1 MLEDQKINLYTNN
14 KKLRKN
20 KLGYAAAISLV
31 IANMIGVGI
40 FTSLGFQLYDLSNYY
55 SILLLWLLGGLHAIL
70 GSFCYSELSAA
81 FPKSGGEYHFLKIS
95 FGNFTGFLSGWTSA
109 ILGFA
114 APITAAAYAFSKYF
128 GHLFLTG
135 FHPTLISILIIA
147 LITIIHCF
155 RINTGARFQVF
166 LTTGKVILIVIFI
179 LAGLYMFFE
188 NKYTDV
194 HTNFVFSKQIM
205 LDLFTPGFWVGLIF
219 VSYAYSGWNA
229 SAYVIDEVEDPKKN
243 VPKSIIVGT
252 LIVTVLYVLL
262 NYVFLISANADELRG
277 KEDVAY
283 VSAIRIFGNYGAL
296 IVSSI
301 ISFLLIST
309 ISSMVMVGPRV
320 IKRIA
325 LDYNEFNY
333 FSSNNKNNVPIKA
346 IILQSS
352 ISIILLITSSFEF
365 IVTCIGFVLCIFTT
379 LTSLA
384 VIVLRWKQPN
394 AERPIKVPLYP
405 LTPILFSL
413 FNIWIMV
420 YLLQNKTIESLT
432 GVGFVALG
440 GIVYYLINFKK
451 KGIKIGAA
459 VLITCCICSCNNQ
472 DKKNNESALPDVK
485 ADSVTKPIEFNYDTA
500 LNNKALLL
508 SAIDTSSFD
517 GSKKMLANNINNS
530 WNACFQNVL
539 SPITKWM
546 QEEKYDSYIN
556 SNTLVFYPF
565 SGPDFAFA
573 NAFYPNAKCYI
584 MAGLENAGN
593 LKSNIFSTSKNDSGF
608 LINAEKYFYFSTK
621 FGFFRT
627 LDMEKQFEEKGVAD
641 VIAFYLKRMHCDIET
656 LSILNWNSTTK
667 TFTSI
672 NDNTNGNVCY
682 AKFRQ
687 PSGVISELYFF
698 SKNISDEGLQ
708 KDPNWLAWVKE
719 KAGNASIVSLTKSAS
734 YLMSVEPFSVVRNF
748 ILKNSTLHIQ
758 DDSGIGFKY
767 ITASNRPYT
776 LHGKFTKV
784 IPIFKHLMQNDLALK
799 FKSDSTIKPLPFA
812 IGYNLKFNET
822 NLEVIH

>member
-1 MLEDQKINLYTNN
+1 
-14 KKLRKN
+14 
-20 KLGYAAAISLV
+20 
-31 IANMIGVGI
+31 MIGVGI
-40 FTSLGFQLYDLSNYY
+40 FTSLGFQLNDLNNYY
-55 SILLLWLLGGLHAIL
+55 SILLLWLFGGIHAIL

-135 FHPTLISILIIA
+135 FHPTLISILIIV

-179 LAGLYMFFE
+179 LAGMYMFFE
-188 NKYTDV
+188 NKYTDI

-229 SAYVIDEVEDPKKN
+229 SAYVIDEVENAKKN

-262 NYVFLISANADELRG
+262 NYVFLISANAEKLRG

-283 VSAIRIFGNYGAL
+283 VSAVRIFGNYGAL

-325 LDYNEFNY
+325 LDYKEFNY

-420 YLLQNKTIESLT
+420 FLIQNKTIESLT

-451 KGIKIGAA
+451 RGIKIGATI
-459 VLITCCICSCNNQ
+459 LIICSICSCNNLQ
-472 DKKNNESALPDVK
+472 QKNNDGELTVAK
-485 ADSVTKPIEFNYDTA
+485 TDSTIKTVAFKYDTA

-517 GSKKMLANNINNS
+517 GSKKLLANNISKS
-530 WNACFQNVL
+530 WDNCFHNVL
-539 SPITKWM
+539 NPITKWM
-546 QEEKYDSYIN
+546 HEEKYDRYIN

-573 NAFYPNAKCYI
+573 NSFYPDAKCYI

-593 LKSNIFSTSKNDSGF
+593 LKSNIFSTSKHDSGF
-608 LINAEKYFYFSTK
+608 LNNAEKYFYFSTK

-641 VIAFYLKRMHCDIET
+641 IIAFYLKRMNCDIET
-656 LSILNWNSTTK
+656 ISILNWNSTNK
-667 TFTSI
+667 TFATVRDSA
-672 NDNTNGNVCY
+672 NGNVCY

-687 PSGVISELYFF
+687 QSGTISELYFF
-698 SKNISDEGLQ
+698 SKNISDEGLSN
-708 KDPNWLAWVKE
+708 DSNWLQWVKE
-719 KAGNASIVSLTKSAS
+719 KAGNSSIVSLTKSAS
-734 YLMSVEPFSVVRNF
+734 YLMSVESFSKVRNF

-776 LHGKFTKV
+776 LYGKFTSV
-784 IPIFKHLMQNDLALK
+784 IPVFKHLMQNDLALK
-799 FKSDSTIKPLPFA
+799 YKLDSTIKSLPFA

>member
-1 MLEDQKINLYTNN
+1 
-14 KKLRKN
+14 LRKN
-20 KLGYAAAISLV
+20 KLGYSAAISLV

-40 FTSLGFQLYDLSNYY
+40 FTSLGFQLNDLNNYY
-55 SILLLWLLGGLHAIL
+55 SILLLWLFGGIHAIL

-135 FHPTLISILIIA
+135 FHPTLISILIIV

-179 LAGLYMFFE
+179 LAGMCLFFQ
-188 NKYTDV
+188 NKYTDI

-229 SAYVIDEVEDPKKN
+229 SAYVIDEVENPKKN
-243 VPKSIIVGT
+243 VPKSIIIGT

-262 NYVFLISANADELRG
+262 NYVFLIFANADELRG

-325 LDYNEFNY
+325 LDYEEFNY

-420 YLLQNKTIESLT
+420 FLIQNKTIESLT

-440 GIVYYLINFKK
+440 GIVYYLINFNKR
-451 KGIKIGAA
+451 GIKIGAA
-459 VLITCCICSCNNQ
+459 ILITCSICSCNNLQ
-472 DKKNNESALPDVK
+472 QKNIDGELTVAK
-485 ADSVTKPIEFNYDTA
+485 TDSTIKTVAFKYDSA

-508 SAIDTSSFD
+508 SAMDTSSFD
-517 GSKKMLANNINNS
+517 GSKKLLANNISNS
-530 WNACFQNVL
+530 WDNCFHNVL
-539 SPITKWM
+539 NPITKWM
-546 QEEKYDSYIN
+546 HEEKYDRYIN
-556 SNTLVFYPF
+556 SSTLVFYPF

-573 NAFYPNAKCYI
+573 NSFYPDAKCYI

-593 LKSNIFSTSKNDSGF
+593 LKSNIFSTSKHDSGF
-608 LINAEKYFYFSTK
+608 LNNAEKYFYFSTK

-641 VIAFYLKRMHCDIET
+641 IIAFYLKRMNCDIET
-656 LSILNWNSTTK
+656 ISILNWNSTNK
-667 TFTSI
+667 TFATVRDSA
-672 NDNTNGNVCY
+672 NGNVCY

-687 PSGVISELYFF
+687 QSGTISELYFF
-698 SKNISDEGLQ
+698 SKNISDEGLSN
-708 KDPNWLAWVKE
+708 DSNWLQWVKE
-719 KAGNASIVSLTKSAS
+719 KSGNSSIVSLTKSAS
-734 YLMSVEPFSVVRNF
+734 YLMSVESFSKVRNF

-776 LHGKFTKV
+776 LYGKFTSV
-784 IPIFKHLMQNDLALK
+784 IPVFKHLMQNDLALK
-799 FKSDSTIKPLPFA
+799 YKLDSTIKSLPFA

>member
-1 MLEDQKINLYTNN
+1 M
-14 KKLRKN
+14 RKN

-40 FTSLGFQLYDLSNYY
+40 FTSLGFQLFDLNNYY

-128 GHLFLTG
+128 GNLFESG
-135 FHPTLISILIIA
+135 FHPTLMAMIIII

-166 LTTGKVILIVIFI
+166 LTTGKVILIIVFI
-179 LAGLYMFFE
+179 LTGLYMFFQ
-188 NKYTDV
+188 NKYSDV
-194 HTNFVFSKQIM
+194 HTNFIFSKQIF

-229 SAYVIDEVEDPKKN
+229 SAYVIDEVENPKKN

-252 LIVTVLYVLL
+252 LMVTVLYVLL

-283 VSAIRIFGNYGAL
+283 ISALRIFGKHGAL

-325 LDYNEFNY
+325 LDYNEFNF
-333 FSSNNKNNVPIKA
+333 FSKHNKNGVPIRA
-346 IILQSS
+346 ILLQSG
-352 ISIILLITSSFEF
+352 ISILLLITSSFEF

-394 AERPIKVPLYP
+394 VERPIKVPLYP
-405 LTPILFSL
+405 LTPILFSI
-413 FNIWIMV
+413 FNLWIMV
-420 YLLQNKTIESLT
+420 YLLQNKTVESLS
-432 GVGFVALG
+432 GCGFVALG
-440 GIVYYLINFKK
+440 AIVYYLINHKK
-451 KGIKIGAA
+451 TAIKIGSIM
-459 VLITCCICSCNNQ
+459 LIMCGLYSCNNVE
-472 DKKNNESALPDVK
+472 KKDEEKETINTK
-485 ADSVTKPIEFNYDTA
+485 KDSVISIPDFKYDTLLNEKASLLAA
-500 LNNKALLL
+500 L
-508 SAIDTSSFD
+508 DTAHLD
-517 GSKKMLANNINNS
+517 ASKKLMVNNINNS
-530 WNACFQNVL
+530 WNACYQNVL
-539 SPITKWM
+539 SPIKKWM
-546 QEEKYDSYIN
+546 HEENYDSFIHP
-556 SNTLVFYPF
+556 NTLVFYPF

-573 NAFYPNAKCYI
+573 NSFYPDAKCYI

-593 LKSNIFSTSKNDSGF
+593 VKSNIFSTSMHDSGF
-608 LINAEKYFYFSTK
+608 LNNAEKYFYFSTK

-627 LDMEKQFEEKGVAD
+627 LDMEKQFEKKGVAD

-656 LSILNWNSTTK
+656 ISILNWNSANKSFTT
-667 TFTSI
+667 I
-672 NDNTNGNVCY
+672 NDTTNGNVCY

-708 KDPNWLAWVKE
+708 NDPNWLAWVKE
-719 KAGNASIVSLTKSAS
+719 KAGSASIVSLTKSAS
-734 YLMSVEPFSVVRNF
+734 YLMSIEPFSMVRNF
-748 ILKNSTLHIQ
+748 ILNHSKLHIQ

-776 LHGKFTKV
+776 LYGKFTRV
-784 IPIFKHLMQNDLALK
+784 ISLFKNSMQQDLALK

-812 IGYNLKFNET
+812 IGYNLIFNET